1 MKNREVLKVRIRA
14 DLSLDYDVVNVR
26 LCVGDEVE
34 WITEGG
40 PVTITFDDGKSP
52 FAECSFITVAGQPAR
67 SGKPVGEPGPYEYC
81 IYSESLAQSA
91 DPGVNVKP

>member
-14 DLSLDYDVVNVR
+14 DLSLDYEVVNVR
-26 LCVGDEVE
+26 LCTGDEVE
-34 WITEGG
+34 WVTEGG
-40 PVTITFDDGKSP
+40 PVTISFEEGNSP
-52 FAECSFITVAGQPAR
+52 FEECSFVTVADKPAY
-67 SGKPVGEPGPYEYC
+67 SGKAVGEPGPYEYT